1 MRPRSARFGE
11 LDSRTLYALLRLR
24 VDVFVV
30 EQACPYPELD
40 GRDLEPDTVH
50 LWHAGEYGA
59 PLAYLRLLA
68 EPGGARRISRVVTA
82 RHARGQGLADELVR
96 AAIRLAA
103 GARVTLEA
111 QAHLEHWYARLGF
124 ERAGSDYVEDGI
136 PHAPMRLRDDVV
148 RD

>member
-1 MRPRSARFGE
+1 MRPRSAPLGE

-30 EQACPYPELD
+30 EQGCPYPELD
-40 GRDLEPDTVH
+40 GRDLEPETLH
-50 LWHAGEYGA
+50 QWIAGAYGE
-59 PLAYLRLLA
+59 PLAYLRLLT
-68 EPGGARRISRVVTA
+68 EPDGARRISRVVTA
-82 RHARGQGLADELVR
+82 KHARGQGLARPLVTE
-96 AAIRLAA
+96 AIRLAGDA
-103 GARVTLEA
+103 PVTLEA

-136 PHAPMRLRDDVV
+136 PHVPMRLRDEVV